1 VTVTESPIEGA
12 VETVEPGTIPSHLHP
27 EGSFDL
33 VITVARTEGTG
44 IDGFG
49 LLEHLRNRLPVI
61 RKSFAINLEASSLE
75 SLIALPTY

>member
-1 VTVTESPIEGA
+1 MLAVTAKASPEEA
-12 VETVEPGTIPSHLHP
+12 LREVRQKP